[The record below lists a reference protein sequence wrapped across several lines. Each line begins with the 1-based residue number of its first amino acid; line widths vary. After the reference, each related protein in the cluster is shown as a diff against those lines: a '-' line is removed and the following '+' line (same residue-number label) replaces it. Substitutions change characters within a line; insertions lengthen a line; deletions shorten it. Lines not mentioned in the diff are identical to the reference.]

1 MKSYTTLI
9 IDDEK
14 LARERLKKLLAGFNS
29 TFNIIGE
36 AKNGN
41 QAEQLILNLQP
52 DIIFLDI
59 EMPGKNGFE
68 LIQSLPQLPIV
79 IFCTA
84 HEEYALKA
92 FDTNSI
98 DYLVKPV
105 KLERLEQT
113 INKLQTLQ
121 QNLTSAQLQQVMQEI
136 AQQKSAK
143 KMTSITVKKKD
154 KILFLKL
161 EDVTYFEAQE
171 KYVSIHTNQS
181 TELIEQSLTKL
192 EERLPDHFLRVH
204 RKYVI
209 NIHFIQDFQK
219 YFNSRYIITLKD
231 RKKTSITSGRSY
243 KEQLTAWMDL

>member
-1 MKSYTTLI
+1 MKSYSTLL
-9 IDDEK
+9 IDDEQ
-14 LARERLKKLLAGFNS
+14 LARERLKDLLASFPS
-29 TFNIIGE
+29 TFSIVGE

-41 QAEQLILNLQP
+41 EAEKLIHELQP

-68 LIQSLPQLPIV
+68 LLASLDKLPIV

-84 HEEYALKA
+84 YEEYALKA

-105 KLERLEQT
+105 KIGRLEQT

-121 QNLTSAQLQQVMQEI
+121 QNLTSAQLQRVMQEI
-136 AQQKSAK
+136 SQQKSVK
-143 KMTSITVKKKD
+143 SMTSITVKKKD

-209 NIHFIQDFQK
+209 NTHFIQDFQK
-219 YFNSRYIITLKD
+219 YFNSRYLITLKD
-231 RKKTSITSGRSY
+231 RKKTTITSGRSY